1 MKKVENNTMKIK
13 GCTLVYPD
21 DLDLEQELMENYRDI
36 LLTGKPRNN
45 TWLAKVLEKDF
56 AKLQAEDTYNALSV
70 IKEVGKIAK
79 TTTDYFNKKK
89 EGDVDFISFMLDKNL
104 MPWQREVLRDLS
116 KRIVSFAGRRAGK
129 TYEIASH
136 MIDHCLK
143 GFDEVNGVKKYREA
157 IYIGLTLEKAAAV
170 IWDILISTIEKC
182 KVPVKKRDNGL
193 YRIEFSNGSAIQL
206 LGNNSKADREKIR
219 GFDSS
224 MFVIDE
230 CQSQQGL
237 LYLVNSII
245 GPIIKGRDGVLMLS
259 GTAPLSAGTFW
270 EDAINSGTY
279 SVHHA
284 TMEDN
289 ITIPDHEHAL
299 QQVLE
304 ENHWTEDNI
313 TFRREYLGEIAY
325 DTNLLVYPFR
335 HYYEDLPKV
344 QWKCCYIGIDYGW
357 TDSTAIAPILIDN
370 DGNMYLV
377 NAFKQ
382 SGMSSSSIIDKV
394 KATVEFITKTYNVP
408 STYIRVI
415 DDCNGGNITRDIYN
429 AGVTQIQHAYKQGE
443 SYQISLVIEALDSGT
458 LKIKKDDYFD
468 DECNKMVWKW
478 NQEKGAVIYEL
489 DDATYHGDICDAVK
503 YAVATYY
510 SDNVTDSK

>member
-1 MKKVENNTMKIK
+1 MKIK
-13 GCTLVYPD
+13 GCTLIYHD

-116 KRIVSFAGRRAGK
+116 KRIVLLAGRRAGK

-136 MIDHCLK
+136 MIEHCLK

-170 IWDILISTIEKC
+170 IWDILISTIDKC
-182 KVPVKKRDNGL
+182 KIPVKKRDNGL

-237 LYLVNSII
+237 
-245 GPIIKGRDGVLMLS
+245 
-259 GTAPLSAGTFW
+259 APSPSL
-270 EDAINSGTY
+270 I
-279 SVHHA
+279 
-284 TMEDN
+284 
-289 ITIPDHEHAL
+289 
-299 QQVLE
+299 
-304 ENHWTEDNI
+304 
-313 TFRREYLGEIAY
+313 RR
-325 DTNLLVYPFR
+325 
-335 HYYEDLPKV
+335 
-344 QWKCCYIGIDYGW
+344 
-357 TDSTAIAPILIDN
+357 
-370 DGNMYLV
+370 
-377 NAFKQ
+377 
-382 SGMSSSSIIDKV
+382 
-394 KATVEFITKTYNVP
+394 
-408 STYIRVI
+408 
-415 DDCNGGNITRDIYN
+415 
-429 AGVTQIQHAYKQGE
+429 
-443 SYQISLVIEALDSGT
+443 
-458 LKIKKDDYFD
+458 
-468 DECNKMVWKW
+468 
-478 NQEKGAVIYEL
+478 
-489 DDATYHGDICDAVK
+489 
-503 YAVATYY
+503 
-510 SDNVTDSK
+510 